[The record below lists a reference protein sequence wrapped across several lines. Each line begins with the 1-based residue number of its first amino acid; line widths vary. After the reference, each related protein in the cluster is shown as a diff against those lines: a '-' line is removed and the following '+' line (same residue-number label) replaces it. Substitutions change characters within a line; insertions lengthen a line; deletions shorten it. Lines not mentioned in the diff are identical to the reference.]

1 MTGLHNPSLTD
12 LLERDLAVRF
22 GAPLIGGEE
31 LRVALGYPTAE
42 ALRQAISRG
51 TVPVP
56 VFAVAHR
63 RGKFALIRDIAA
75 WLAALRQGATDPAG
89 GREVPMR

>member
-1 MTGLHNPSLTD
+1 MTLPQQPPLTD
-12 LLERDLAVRF
+12 LLERDLLVRF

-42 ALRQAISRG
+42 ALRQAMSRG

-56 VFAVAHR
+56 VFAVPHR
-63 RGKFALIRDIAA
+63 RGKYALVRDIAA
-75 WLAALRQGATDPAG
+75 WLATLRQGAVGPAG
-89 GREVPMR
+89 VQEVPMR

>member
-1 MTGLHNPSLTD
+1 MTALHSPTLTD
-12 LLERDLAVRF
+12 LLERDLLMRF

-31 LRVALGYPTAE
+31 LRAALGYPTAE

-56 VFAVAHR
+56 VFAVPHR

-75 WLAALRQGATDPAG
+75 WLATLRQGAVDPANAQ
-89 GREVPMR
+89 EVPMR